1 MQAIRFLHRAL
12 AQALPSIHSR
22 RLTSLMSCV
31 SSLLQGRRLTL
42 TALGRFM
49 TGRAYPK
56 HSIKRVDR
64 LLGNQHLRS
73 ERPLFY
79 WVMLRALL
87 GSLKHPLIL
96 VDWSRIDASGT
107 AFLLRASIPLA
118 GRSFPVYESVHERES
133 CPKYQNRLLKT
144 LAELL
149 PVDCIPIL
157 VTDAGFRRP
166 WMKAVAAQGW
176 YYVARIRN
184 RELYRRDQTDW
195 QPVKNL
201 YALAAASPKALGR
214 VEMTRSAPHFIDL
227 YCVRHCAKGRKHQ
240 RVTGSIAKSKLSRQS
255 ARREREPWLLASNL
269 VQSEW
274 NPAKIVAVYK
284 RRMQIEEGFRDVK
297 SEHLGLGLNLHRSHC
312 LHRIEIL
319 LLVAAFAN
327 YLLFLTGLQARQS
340 NLERRY
346 QSNSLRERRV
356 LSLWRLG
363 LEYWRR
369 CIEFGGSGDWEKLE
383 KALRDEVHHQAQSL
397 E

>member
-31 SSLLQGRRLTL
+31 SSLLHGRRLTL

-227 YCVRHCAKGRKHQ
+227 YCVRHCTKGRKHQ

-269 VQSEW
+269 VQGEW

-284 RRMQIEEGFRDVK
+284 RRMQIEEGFRDV
-297 SEHLGLGLNLHRSHC
+297 HLGLGLNLHRSHC

-319 LLVAAFAN
+319 LLIAALAN
-327 YLLFLTGLQARQS
+327 YLLFLTGLQARKS

-369 CIEFGGSGDWEKLE
+369 CTEFGGSGDWERLE

>member
-22 RLTSLMSCV
+22 RLTTLMSCV

-49 TGRAYPK
+49 PGQAFPK
-56 HSIKRVDR
+56 HAIKRVDR
-64 LLGNQHLRS
+64 LLGNQHLRA

-79 WVMLRALL
+79 WVILRALL
-87 GSLKHPLIL
+87 GSAKHPLIL
-96 VDWSRIDASGT
+96 VDWSRIDAPGN
-107 AFLLRASIPLA
+107 AFLLRAAIPLA
-118 GRSFPVYESVHERES
+118 GRSFPIYESVHEREG
-133 CPKYQNRLLKT
+133 CPKYQNSLLKT

-149 PVDCIPIL
+149 PDGCVPVM

-184 RELYRRDQTDW
+184 RELYRGDENEW
-195 QPVKNL
+195 LPVQNL
-201 YALAAASPKALGR
+201 YALATSSPKSLGR
-214 VEMTRSAPHFIDL
+214 VEMTRSAPHLINL
-227 YCVRHCAKGRKHQ
+227 YCVRHSAKGRKHQ

-269 VQSEW
+269 RQDEW
-274 NPAKIVAVYK
+274 NPAKIVAIYK

-297 SEHLGLGLNLHRSHC
+297 SEHLGLGLSLHRSHC
-312 LHRIEIL
+312 PKRIEVL
-319 LLVAAFAN
+319 LLIAALAN
-327 YLLFLTGLQARQS
+327 YLLFLTGLQARERG
-340 NLERRY
+340 LERRY
-346 QSNSLRERRV
+346 QSNSIKEKRV

-363 LEYWRR
+363 LEYWRS
-369 CIEFGGSGDWEKLE
+369 CTDFGGREHLE
-383 KALRDEVHHQAQSL
+383 ILERALCDEVRHQAQSL
-397 E
+397 G

>member
-12 AQALPSIHSR
+12 AQALPSIQSR
-22 RLTSLMSCV
+22 RLTTLMSCV

-49 TGRAYPK
+49 PGQAYPK
-56 HSIKRVDR
+56 HAIKRVDR
-64 LLGNQHLRS
+64 LLGNQHLRA

-96 VDWSRIDASGT
+96 VDWSRIDAPGD
-107 AFLLRASIPLA
+107 AFLLRAAVPFA
-118 GRSFPVYESVHERES
+118 GRSFPIYESVHEREG
-133 CPKYQNRLLKT
+133 CPKYQSRLLKM

-149 PVDCIPIL
+149 PDGCVPVL

-184 RELYRRDQTDW
+184 RELYRGDENEW
-195 QPVKNL
+195 LPVKNL
-201 YALAAASPKALGR
+201 YALATSSPKSIGR
-214 VEMTRSAPHFIDL
+214 VEMTRSAPHLIDL
-227 YCVRHCAKGRKHQ
+227 YCVRHSAKGRKHQ

-269 VQSEW
+269 KQDEW
-274 NPAKIVAVYK
+274 NPAKIVAIYK

-312 LHRIEIL
+312 PKRIEVL
-319 LLVAAFAN
+319 LLIAALAN
-327 YLLFLTGLQARQS
+327 YLLFLTGLLALES
-340 NLERRY
+340 GLERRY
-346 QSNSLRERRV
+346 QSNSVKEKRV

-363 LEYWRR
+363 LEYWRS
-369 CIEFGGSGDWEKLE
+369 CTDFGDRGHLE
-383 KALRDEVHHQAQSL
+383 IVERALRDEVCHQAQSL
-397 E
+397 G

>member
-22 RLTSLMSCV
+22 RLTTLMSCV

-42 TALGRFM
+42 TGLGRSM
-49 TGRAYPK
+49 PGQAYPK
-56 HSIKRVDR
+56 HAIKRVDR

-73 ERPLFY
+73 ERPLYY

-96 VDWSRIDASGT
+96 VDWSRIDAPGC
-107 AFLLRASIPLA
+107 AFLLRAAIPLA
-118 GRSFPVYESVHERES
+118 GRSFPIYESVHEREG
-133 CPKYQNRLLKT
+133 CHKYRSRLIKT

-149 PVDCIPIL
+149 PDGCIPIL

-166 WMKAVAAQGW
+166 WMKVVAAQGW

-184 RELYRRDQTDW
+184 RELYRREESEW
-195 QPVKNL
+195 LPVKNL
-201 YALAAASPKALGR
+201 YALATSSPKSLGR

-227 YCVRHCAKGRKHQ
+227 YCVRHSAKGRKHQ

-255 ARREREPWLLASNL
+255 ASREREPWLLASNL
-269 VQSEW
+269 KQSEW
-274 NPAKIVAVYK
+274 NSAKIVAIYK
-284 RRMQIEEGFRDVK
+284 RRMQTEEGFRDVK
-297 SEHLGLGLNLHRSHC
+297 SEHLGLGLNLHRSRC
-312 LHRIEIL
+312 PKRIEAL
-319 LLVAAFAN
+319 LLIAALAN
-327 YLLFLTGLQARQS
+327 YLLFLTGLKARERD
-340 NLERRY
+340 LERRY
-346 QSNSLRERRV
+346 QSNNLKVKRV

-363 LEYWRR
+363 MEYWRS
-369 CIEFGGSGDWEKLE
+369 CTDFGGREDLEMLE
-383 KALRDEVHHQAQSL
+383 KALRDQVHHQAQSL

>member
-22 RLTSLMSCV
+22 RLTTLMSCV

-49 TGRAYPK
+49 PGQAFPK
-56 HSIKRVDR
+56 YAIKRVDR
-64 LLGNQHLRS
+64 LLGNQHLRA

-79 WVMLRALL
+79 WVILRALL
-87 GSLKHPLIL
+87 GSVKHPLIL
-96 VDWSRIDASGT
+96 VDWSRIDAPGN
-107 AFLLRASIPLA
+107 AFLLRAAIPLA
-118 GRSFPVYESVHERES
+118 GRSFPIYESVHEREG

-149 PVDCIPIL
+149 PDGCVPVM

-184 RELYRRDQTDW
+184 RELYRGDENEW
-195 QPVKNL
+195 LPVQDL
-201 YALAAASPKALGR
+201 YALATSSPKSLGR
-214 VEMTRSAPHFIDL
+214 VEMTRSAPHLINL
-227 YCVRHCAKGRKHQ
+227 YCVRHSAKGRKHQ

-269 VQSEW
+269 RQDEW
-274 NPAKIVAVYK
+274 NPAKIVAIYK

-312 LHRIEIL
+312 PKRIEVL
-319 LLVAAFAN
+319 LLIAALAN
-327 YLLFLTGLQARQS
+327 YLLFLTGLQARERG
-340 NLERRY
+340 LERRY
-346 QSNSLRERRV
+346 QSNSIKEKRV

-363 LEYWRR
+363 LEYWRI
-369 CIEFGGSGDWEKLE
+369 CTDFGGREHLE
-383 KALRDEVHHQAQSL
+383 ILERALRDEVRHQAQSL
-397 E
+397 G

>member
-1 MQAIRFLHRAL
+1 
-12 AQALPSIHSR
+12 
-22 RLTSLMSCV
+22 
-31 SSLLQGRRLTL
+31 
-42 TALGRFM
+42 
-49 TGRAYPK
+49 
-56 HSIKRVDR
+56 
-64 LLGNQHLRS
+64 
-73 ERPLFY
+73 
-79 WVMLRALL
+79 
-87 GSLKHPLIL
+87 
-96 VDWSRIDASGT
+96 
-107 AFLLRASIPLA
+107 
-118 GRSFPVYESVHERES
+118 
-133 CPKYQNRLLKT
+133 
-144 LAELL
+144 
-149 PVDCIPIL
+149 
-157 VTDAGFRRP
+157 
-166 WMKAVAAQGW
+166 
-176 YYVARIRN
+176 
-184 RELYRRDQTDW
+184 
-195 QPVKNL
+195 
-201 YALAAASPKALGR
+201 
-214 VEMTRSAPHFIDL
+214 
-227 YCVRHCAKGRKHQ
+227 
-240 RVTGSIAKSKLSRQS
+240 
-255 ARREREPWLLASNL
+255 REREPWLLASNL

-319 LLVAAFAN
+319 LLVAALAN